1 MERSVSKLIAVT
13 IAVWIG
19 LIMAALIA
27 GAVFAALA
35 CAIAWGLAQFFW
47 LAVQRLRRPAEQT
60 DGFAVA
66 ANDVL
71 HPQIA
76 QRHAMLRDAVSVND
90 NGELRA
96 ARRIH

>member
-60 DGFAVA
+60 DDDFVAPANENGFGLTAEQLHDHRVHAAFVA
-66 ANDVL
+66 N
-71 HPQIA
+71 
-76 QRHAMLRDAVSVND
+76 
-90 NGELRA
+90 